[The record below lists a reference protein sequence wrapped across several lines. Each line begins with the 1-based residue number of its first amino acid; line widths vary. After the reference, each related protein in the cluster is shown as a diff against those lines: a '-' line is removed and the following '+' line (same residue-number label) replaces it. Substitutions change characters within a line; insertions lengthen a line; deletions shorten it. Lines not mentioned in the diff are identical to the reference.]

1 MAWACNS
8 ACGVSG
14 GETQKVYESGAQGRR
29 LGVIVR
35 VWWMRVEK
43 TVREE
48 HAEEEKQWAEL
59 RGGKE
64 WASTTETERWSRG

>member
-1 MAWACNS
+1 M
-8 ACGVSG
+8 
-14 GETQKVYESGAQGRR
+14 
-29 LGVIVR
+29 GVIVR

-64 WASTTETERWSRG
+64 WASTVETERWSRG